1 ANLNVQ
7 ARSSGFTYKGKEID
21 RENVG
26 KELNVQAILNGR
38 VVQDGD
44 QLTLNLELVDVQTE
58 NVIWSEQYNRKQ
70 SDLVSLQSVLARD
83 VSSKLKIKLSGADE
97 QKLTK
102 NYTQNAEAYK
112 LYLQGRFYANKRT
125 PKESRKAIDCFQ
137 QAVSSDPNYA

>member
-1 ANLNVQ
+1 
-7 ARSSGFTYKGKEID
+7 
-21 RENVG
+21 
-26 KELNVQAILNGR
+26 ELSVQAILNGR
-38 VVQDGD
+38 VAQHGD

-70 SDLVSLQSVLARD
+70 IDLVSLQSDIARD

-112 LYLQGRFYANKRT
+112 LYLQARFYANKRT
-125 PKESRKAIDCFQ
+125 AKDSRKAIECFQ
-137 QAVSSDPNYA
+137 QPVCIEIIYAIAYTPMGNSYVHLTISGK